1 MPIYIYKCRE
11 CGHQFEIRQRF
22 SDDPLSE
29 CPACEGNVRRV
40 INSVGVVFKGSGFY
54 VTDNRNGKS
63 NGSVSSNPKTIE
75 KKSDSSE
82 KSKEISTGVSVEKG
96 NSDSSTTSASAS

>member
-1 MPIYIYKCRE
+1 MPIYMYKCRE
-11 CGHQFEIRQRF
+11 CGHDFEIRQRF

-29 CPACEGNVRRV
+29 CPVCKGNVRRV

-63 NGSVSSNPKTIE
+63 NGSVSGNSKTTE
-75 KKSDSSE
+75 KKPVSGE
-82 KSKEISTGVSVEKG
+82 KSKEKSTDVSVDKG
-96 NSDSSTTSASAS
+96 KSDSSTTSATA